1 MTKLFFILIIPN
13 ILLGDSVN
21 LYSLRYQY
29 EQIEINKDSLQFI
42 SKNKYQL
49 IFKEYNMKQDFIIIN
64 KEDILQ
70 ITDMQSGELIKNLKE
85 LKNEGY
91 MIKGFFK
98 ISIFLVTISTIV
110 VGSILVL
117 FLNSF
122 LDSLATGYCANYSM
136 KNIIQTL

>member
-98 ISIFLVTISTIV
+98 TSIFLVTISTIV

-122 LDSLATGYCANYSM
+122 DSLATG
-136 KNIIQTL
+136 

>member
-85 LKNEGY
+85 LKNQGY

-98 ISIFLVTISTIV
+98 TSIFLVTISTIV

-122 LDSLATGYCANYSM
+122 DSLATG
-136 KNIIQTL
+136 

>member
-64 KEDILQ
+64 REDILQ

-91 MIKGFFK
+91 LIKGFFK
-98 ISIFLVTISTIV
+98 TSIFLVTISTIV

-122 LDSLATGYCANYSM
+122 DSLATG
-136 KNIIQTL
+136 

>member
-1 MTKLFFILIIPN
+1 MTKLFFILILPN

-122 LDSLATGYCANYSM
+122 LDSLATG
-136 KNIIQTL
+136 

>member
-85 LKNEGY
+85 LKNQGY

-98 ISIFLVTISTIV
+98 TSIFLVTISTIV

-122 LDSLATGYCANYSM
+122 LDSLATG
-136 KNIIQTL
+136 

>member
-91 MIKGFFK
+91 MTKGFFK
-98 ISIFLVTISTIV
+98 TSIFFITISTIV

-122 LDSLATGYCANYSM
+122 DSLATG
-136 KNIIQTL
+136 

>member
-91 MIKGFFK
+91 MMKGFFK

-122 LDSLATGYCANYSM
+122 LDSLATG
-136 KNIIQTL
+136 

>member
-1 MTKLFFILIIPN
+1 MSNQLMTKLFFILIIPN

-98 ISIFLVTISTIV
+98 TSIFLVTISTIV

-122 LDSLATGYCANYSM
+122 DSLGTG
-136 KNIIQTL
+136 

>member
-1 MTKLFFILIIPN
+1 MSMTKLFFILIIPN

-29 EQIEINKDSLQFI
+29 EQIEINKDSLEFI

-91 MIKGFFK
+91 MMKGFFK
-98 ISIFLVTISTIV
+98 TSIFLVTISTIV

-122 LDSLATGYCANYSM
+122 DSLATG
-136 KNIIQTL
+136 

>member
-1 MTKLFFILIIPN
+1 KQRLAKGLMTKLFFILIIPN

-91 MIKGFFK
+91 MTKGFFK
-98 ISIFLVTISTIV
+98 TSIFFITISTIV

-122 LDSLATGYCANYSM
+122 DSLATG
-136 KNIIQTL
+136 

>member
-1 MTKLFFILIIPN
+1 MDNWYIMSNQLMTKLLFILIILN

-91 MIKGFFK
+91 MMKGFFK
-98 ISIFLVTISTIV
+98 TSIFLVTISTIV

-122 LDSLATGYCANYSM
+122 DSLATG
-136 KNIIQTL
+136 

>member
-1 MTKLFFILIIPN
+1 MDNWYIMSNQLMTKLLFILIILN

-29 EQIEINKDSLQFI
+29 EQIEINKDSLEFI

-91 MIKGFFK
+91 MMKGFFK
-98 ISIFLVTISTIV
+98 TSIFLVTISTIV

-122 LDSLATGYCANYSM
+122 DSLATG
-136 KNIIQTL
+136 

>member
-1 MTKLFFILIIPN
+1 MDNWYIMSNQLMTKLFFILIIPN

-98 ISIFLVTISTIV
+98 TSIFLVTISTIV

-122 LDSLATGYCANYSM
+122 LDSLATG
-136 KNIIQTL
+136 

>member
-1 MTKLFFILIIPN
+1 MTKLLFILIILN

-29 EQIEINKDSLQFI
+29 EQIEINKDSLEFI

-98 ISIFLVTISTIV
+98 TSIFLVTISTIV

-122 LDSLATGYCANYSM
+122 DSLATGLCANYSM
-136 KNIIQTL
+136 KNVIQTL

>member
-1 MTKLFFILIIPN
+1 MSNQLMTKLLFILIILN

-29 EQIEINKDSLQFI
+29 EQIEINKDSLEFI

-91 MIKGFFK
+91 MMKGFFK
-98 ISIFLVTISTIV
+98 TSIFLVTISTIV

-122 LDSLATGYCANYSM
+122 DSLATG
-136 KNIIQTL
+136 

>member
-1 MTKLFFILIIPN
+1 
-13 ILLGDSVN
+13 
-21 LYSLRYQY
+21 
-29 EQIEINKDSLQFI
+29 
-42 SKNKYQL
+42 
-49 IFKEYNMKQDFIIIN
+49 MKQDFIIIN

-122 LDSLATGYCANYSM
+122 LYSLATG
-136 KNIIQTL
+136 

>member
-1 MTKLFFILIIPN
+1 MDNWYIMSNQIMTKLFFILIIPN

-91 MIKGFFK
+91 MMKGFFK

-122 LDSLATGYCANYSM
+122 LDSLATG
-136 KNIIQTL
+136 

>member
-1 MTKLFFILIIPN
+1 MTKLLFILIIPN
-13 ILLGDSVN
+13 ILLGNSVN

-29 EQIEINKDSLQFI
+29 DQTEINKDSLQFI

-64 KEDILQ
+64 KEDVLQ
-70 ITDMQSGELIKNLKE
+70 ITDIQSGELIKNLNE

-91 MIKGFFK
+91 IMKGFFK
-98 ISIFLVTISTIV
+98 TSIFLVTISTIV

-122 LDSLATGYCANYSM
+122 DSLATG
-136 KNIIQTL
+136 

>member
-91 MIKGFFK
+91 MMKGFFK

-122 LDSLATGYCANYSM
+122 DSLATG
-136 KNIIQTL
+136 

>member
-91 MIKGFFK
+91 LIKGFFK
-98 ISIFLVTISTIV
+98 TSIFLVTISTIV

-122 LDSLATGYCANYSM
+122 DSLATG
-136 KNIIQTL
+136 

>member
-1 MTKLFFILIIPN
+1 MSNQLMTKLFFILIIPN

-122 LDSLATGYCANYSM
+122 LDSLATG
-136 KNIIQTL
+136 

>member
-1 MTKLFFILIIPN
+1 MSNQLMTKLFFILIIPN

-91 MIKGFFK
+91 MMKGFFK

-110 VGSILVL
+110 VGSTLVL

-122 LDSLATGYCANYSM
+122 LDSLATG
-136 KNIIQTL
+136 

>member
-49 IFKEYNMKQDFIIIN
+49 IFKGYNMKQDFIIIN

-91 MIKGFFK
+91 MLKGFFK
-98 ISIFLVTISTIV
+98 TSIFLVTISTIV

-122 LDSLATGYCANYSM
+122 DSLATG
-136 KNIIQTL
+136 